1 MNRIFN
7 NGFGS
12 TGIRTTGAN
21 VRQPI
26 IKHGTNLDNLR
37 TKMVSAPIQHTGT
50 QHRTADGTVIP
61 DQQFISE
68 VVNVASINKQDAEN
82 IRQMLPDIKL
92 AEQVLISSI
101 LSPRDMV
108 GTSLTFSSDLESLAE
123 LKTSLL
129 NEVEDYFK
137 KTYKIEA
144 KLPQILEEVLFTS
157 GAKTY
162 IVLPETSV
170 DAIINGKSKQP
181 AMESFQKEFGKHGTF
196 NGLGVLANPGTE
208 KKNDFKSLKN
218 SLSIE
223 SAAKDFNSR
232 VKNYD
237 PRTNWDKGSNCFTVI
252 DNINALKMPRL
263 VRHRTELDLMAIYG
277 AGTGVGF
284 EDASTEYT
292 STDGRIKL
300 YRERQYE
307 FTPVIQIDRYGNKDT
322 EGHPIVIEPP
332 TEAIIPV
339 HIPGNP
345 EDQIGFYMV
354 LDQTGHPLSLTQH
367 VDHYRNIVNAQT
379 LKGSMPSDIL
389 QRANQQFNGQDNGNK
404 QYVERVTNLFQDMVE
419 KDLISR
425 LESGI
430 YSGTNVAIAKRD
442 DVFRI
447 MIARACAHQQT
458 QLLYIPKNLATYIAF
473 DYNAYGLGQSLLA
486 ANKLLAS
493 IRSLLLMSNSMAA
506 VSNATNHRKLNVT
519 LSENDP
525 DPSRTL
531 EMIFH
536 EFAKRTVNQYPLGS
550 VAPQDQLTF
559 LASAGIQAAVTNHPG
574 WPDTQVE
581 LEHIQTNAVEIDSE
595 FAEDL
600 KKQHLMSMGISP
612 ETVDLSMSVEFATSI
627 VSSNI
632 LLAKR
637 AMLYQEKLCG
647 FLIDH
652 IRKFILNSETL
663 MSGLKDIIEGNRAKI
678 TDPKNKDV
686 NSHVIALQFIASLD
700 VSLPAPELSRLDMQM
715 TAFNK
720 YSEYLDAVIPAFISS
735 EILTTENLG
744 DTIGQNVDEFQRVFK
759 AHLLRRWL
767 EQENVLPEIFDM
779 FEKDPDGNMM
789 FDFMEVQEAYQS
801 SFSSVFGSYLRKR
814 QKRIEDNEKTL
825 EQDGVG
831 EGGDD
836 FSSSDND
843 FDDSGDDTSFDD
855 DGLDDDFDAESDTAS
870 DDDDST
876 ESNDDDADDSDNL
889 LTDSPF

>member
-12 TGIRTTGAN
+12 AGIRTTGSN

-26 IKHGTNLDNLR
+26 IKHGTNLDSLR
-37 TKMVSAPIQHTGT
+37 SKMVSAPIQHSGT
-50 QHRTADGTVIP
+50 QHRTADGTAIP

-68 VVNVASINKQDAEN
+68 AVNVAALDKQDAEN

-101 LSPRDMV
+101 LSPRDMI
-108 GTSLTFSSDLESLAE
+108 GTSLSFSSDLESLAE
-123 LKTSLL
+123 LKTSLI

-170 DAIINGKSKQP
+170 DAIINGKGKNP
-181 AMESFQKEFGKHGTF
+181 AMESFQKEFGRHGTF
-196 NGLGVLANPGTE
+196 NGLGVLANPRTE
-208 KKNDFKSLKN
+208 KKNDFKSLRN

-223 SAAKDFNSR
+223 SATKDFNSR

-237 PRTNWDKGSNCFTVI
+237 PKASWDKEGEYFTVI
-252 DNINALKMPRL
+252 DNINALKMPHL

-277 AGTGVGF
+277 AGTGIGF
-284 EDASTEYT
+284 EDAGSEYT

-307 FTPVIQIDRYGNKDT
+307 FTPVIQVDRYGSRDT

-345 EDQIGFYMV
+345 EDQVGFYMV

-367 VDHYRNIVNAQT
+367 VDHYRNIVNAQS

-389 QRANQQFNGQDNGNK
+389 QRANQQFNGQDTGNQ
-404 QYVERVTNLFQDMVE
+404 QYVERVTGLFQDMVE

-447 MIARACAHQQT
+447 MLARACAHQQT

-581 LEHIQTNAVEIDSE
+581 LEHIQTNAVEIDTE

-612 ETVDLSMSVEFATSI
+612 ETVDLSMNVEFATSI

-652 IRKFILNSETL
+652 IRKFTLNSETL
-663 MSGLKDIIEGNRAKI
+663 MTKLKNIIDGNRDKI
-678 TDPKNKDV
+678 TEPKYKDA
-686 NSHVIALQFIASLD
+686 SAYVIALQFVASLN
-700 VSLPAPELSRLDMQM
+700 VSLPTPELSRLDMQM
-715 TAFNK
+715 AAFNK
-720 YSEYLDAVIPAFISS
+720 YSEYLDSVIPAFISS
-735 EILTTENLG
+735 EILTTDNLG
-744 DTIGQNVDEFQRVFK
+744 DTVGQNVDEFQRVFK

-789 FDFMEVQEAYQS
+789 FEFMEVQEAYQS

-814 QKRIEDNEKTL
+814 QKRIEDHEKTL

-831 EGGDD
+831 GEDD
-836 FSSSDND
+836 GFSSSDD
-843 FDDSGDDTSFDD
+843 GGFDDDTDDTS
-855 DGLDDDFDAESDTAS
+855 LDDDFTDDLGS
-870 DDDDST
+870 DDESTT
-876 ESNDDDADDSDNL
+876 ESTDSSNDEDDEPDNL
-889 LTDSPF
+889 LADSPF